1 MAKPA
6 MHPGGGGDIQRLD
19 QFLFVCVLIFVCQ
32 AFLFVSGW
40 ANFGPFFSASPVK
53 YPKGLGF

>member
-1 MAKPA
+1 